1 MATNNINKSISG
13 VYGGHLL
20 EQLWS
25 LGSVIATCTKQTQNY
40 EPVFTVE
47 QMSFLGD
54 IKNGRIEEGDTFLSI
69 LDHKDSLVRLVRT
82 PNKNGI
88 ILTIPKVL
96 DLVSKLSFLSMENKK
111 QDYTWRTE
119 QPETFCFQLLDLVSF
134 IKESGSNIIELKSTS
149 MERAML
155 NKLTSRTYYQ
165 SKNQIPKIFTP
176 LLSARYDLAHF
187 TKIAQTIHY
196 NRLTHSQRESTCID
210 VRSCALDTYILRNEI
225 TFVRNGKYESL
236 NILEV

>member
-1 MATNNINKSISG
+1 MANNNINKSMSG

-20 EQLWS
+20 EQLWA
-25 LGSVIATCTKQTQNY
+25 LGSVIANCTKKTHNY
-40 EPVFTVE
+40 EPSFTSE

-54 IKNGRIEEGDTFLSI
+54 IKNNRIEEGDTFLSI

-96 DLVSKLSFLSMENKK
+96 EVVSKLSFMSSETKRE
-111 QDYTWRTE
+111 DYTWRTE
-119 QPETFCFQLLDLVSF
+119 TPETFCFQLLDLVSF
-134 IKESGSNIIELKSTS
+134 IKESGSNIIELKSTP
-149 MERAML
+149 MERDML
-155 NKLTSRTYYQ
+155 HKLTSRTYYQ

-176 LLSARYDLAHF
+176 LLSARYELANF
-187 TKIAQTIHY
+187 TKIAQTTHY
-196 NRLTHSQRESTCID
+196 NRLTRSQRESTFID
-210 VRSCALDTYILRNEI
+210 VRSCTLDTDILRNET

>member
-40 EPVFTVE
+40 EPAFTVE

-119 QPETFCFQLLDLVSF
+119 KPETFCFQLLDLVSF
-134 IKESGSNIIELKSTS
+134 IKESGSNIIELKST
-149 MERAML
+149 
-155 NKLTSRTYYQ
+155 
-165 SKNQIPKIFTP
+165 
-176 LLSARYDLAHF
+176 
-187 TKIAQTIHY
+187 
-196 NRLTHSQRESTCID
+196 
-210 VRSCALDTYILRNEI
+210 
-225 TFVRNGKYESL
+225 
-236 NILEV
+236 